1 MAREQRQRTPMAV
14 GGALRR
20 GSAWLGRMQ
29 RGAYTWTKR
38 YGHRRDPQSLLLIDR
53 AAFFLKTEN
62 TIGTRHIRC
71 STYGHIRL
79 KAECA
84 VAPPPPDG
92 SRGCVATI
100 RRLMQG
106 VGHTV
111 PCNTSRQAALQA
123 RWVGW
128 VGT

>member
-1 MAREQRQRTPMAV
+1 M
-14 GGALRR
+14 
-20 GSAWLGRMQ
+20 
-29 RGAYTWTKR
+29 
-38 YGHRRDPQSLLLIDR
+38 
-53 AAFFLKTEN
+53 
-62 TIGTRHIRC
+62 
-71 STYGHIRL
+71 
-79 KAECA
+79 
-84 VAPPPPDG
+84 APPPPDG

-128 VGT
+128 VGTHGTDASDPVHTPAAAAGSVVEGAI

>member
-1 MAREQRQRTPMAV
+1 M
-14 GGALRR
+14 
-20 GSAWLGRMQ
+20 
-29 RGAYTWTKR
+29 
-38 YGHRRDPQSLLLIDR
+38 
-53 AAFFLKTEN
+53 
-62 TIGTRHIRC
+62 
-71 STYGHIRL
+71 
-79 KAECA
+79 
-84 VAPPPPDG
+84 APPPPDG

-128 VGT
+128 VGTGERYNGTVVPCAQHRFPRCDLLQRGTMGPSLMLVVLVAPVYAFAVASLQRERRMRVARAYS